1 MGGSCERMTGLT
13 KGIFN
18 AILLDL
24 DFKQLTHETLTTLIT
39 EVCSISNSRPLMQIS
54 FDPGLTEVV
63 Q

>member
-1 MGGSCERMTGLT
+1 MGGSWEMMTGLT

-24 DFKQLTHETLTTLIT
+24 DSKQLTHETLTTLIT

-54 FDPGLTEVV
+54 FDPGST
-63 Q
+63 

>member
-24 DFKQLTHETLTTLIT
+24 DSKQLTQETLTTLIT

-54 FDPGLTEVV
+54 FDPSST
-63 Q
+63 

>member
-54 FDPGLTEVV
+54 FDPGST
-63 Q
+63 